1 MIMKKYI
8 LILSAILAAAVLPS
22 CSQQL
27 LEVEQKGVMETD
39 PFYANANDEQAES
52 LIIPIY
58 RTLWTGVYGTALY
71 ICLNTEDGDHLCGG
85 GSYSDGG
92 NLRYNYYNCA
102 TPANGYHTNL
112 YTQIYRAIYWSNMIV
127 EKLNNSE
134 NSAVKNRVIAEAKFA
149 RALSLMMGIQVFGT
163 PPFMPTTDTTDPAN
177 GDPAEMWKW
186 IQDNFSEA
194 AAVLPSKSGKKGQ
207 EAIGGR
213 ATKEAALAYL
223 GKAQLL
229 AGDYSG
235 ASTTLQ
241 KVKSS
246 NLYELIP
253 DFAELSM
260 ASSDFCSEYVFEYN
274 NYNDPT
280 TYSTQADLRDIYLHL
295 RSSFINIASDGWA
308 TGWGFAPPSKEFVDF
323 MKEHDAVGDGYSNR
337 FNGSLINYRDYQ
349 KKAGANGL
357 AVSPMIDNVGWFGL
371 KYYFWTK
378 DKIDGSEAGHPRN
391 ARHHKNWV
399 FLRYAEVLLDLAE
412 AEAKQGKTS
421 GAGLD
426 ALNEV
431 RERAGL
437 AKLGALN
444 MDAVKDERRAE
455 LWGENADR
463 LFGLIRWGDAAETL
477 KDVGRYRY
485 EFYAATRST
494 VTDDDADYP
503 VFSTKEQGEASGRKN
518 YIVKYLDPVY
528 GSTAGFKSGK
538 NEVWP
543 FPESEVL
550 INPNLEQNKGWD

>member
-1 MIMKKYI
+1 MKKYI
-8 LILSAILAAAVLPS
+8 IAFFAALAALVIPVS

-27 LEVEQKGVMETD
+27 LEIEQKGVLETD
-39 PFYANANDEQAES
+39 AFYANADDAAAES
-52 LIIPIY
+52 LIAPVY
-58 RTLWTGVYGTALY
+58 RTLWTGVYGTPFY
-71 ICLNTEDGDHLCGG
+71 IGLTTPDGDHLCGG

-92 NLRYNYYNCA
+92 VNRYSYYNCM
-102 TPANGYHTNL
+102 TPANGSHTSI

-127 EKLNNSE
+127 EKLDNSE
-134 NSAVKNRVIAEAKFA
+134 NSAVKKRVIAEAKFS
-149 RALSLMMGIQVFGT
+149 RALALMMGIQVFGT
-163 PPFMPTTDTTDPAN
+163 PPFVPTTDTEDPAN

-194 AAVLPSKSGKKGQ
+194 AADLPSKSGKGGQ
-207 EAIGGR
+207 AAIGGR

-229 AGDYSG
+229 AGNYSD

-253 DFAELSM
+253 NFIELSM
-260 ASSDFCSEYVFEYN
+260 ASSDFCSEFVFEYN
-274 NYNDPT
+274 SYDDPT

-295 RSSFINIASDGWA
+295 RSSFINIASDGWS
-308 TGWGFAPPSKEFVDF
+308 TGWGFAPPSKDFVDF

-337 FNGSLINYRDYQ
+337 FNGTLVSYYDYER
-349 KKAGANGL
+349 KEGANGL
-357 AVSPMIDNVGWFGL
+357 AVSPFIDNVGWFGL
-371 KYYFWTK
+371 KYYFWSK
-378 DKIDGSEAGHPRN
+378 DKIAGSEAGHPRN

-412 AEAKQGKTS
+412 AEAQQGKTS
-421 GAGLD
+421 GVGLD

-431 RERAGL
+431 RKRAGL
-437 AKLGALN
+437 EPLGSLS
-444 MDAVKDERRAE
+444 MTAVKDERRAE

-463 LFGLIRWGDAAETL
+463 LFGLIRWGDAATVL
-477 KDVGRYRY
+477 KDVGKYRY
-485 EFYAATRST
+485 EFFAETRST

-503 VFSTKEQGEASGRKN
+503 VFSSAEEGKASGRKN
-518 YIVKYLDPVY
+518 FIVKYLDPVY
-528 GSTAGFKSGK
+528 GSTAGFKAGK

-550 INPNLEQNKGWD
+550 ANPNLNQHEGWK